1 MFRLVVGEDI
11 FLVIS
16 KLGIRIQTDLPE
28 RDVDVLSSV
37 ESVDKGLSITQDGT
51 LSSVQLLNVVFG
63 VS

>member
-37 ESVDKGLSITQDGT
+37 ESVDKGLPITHDRT